1 MLPTFRRVMNIENV
15 KHFGQSYLTFN
26 YFTNSYML
34 WAFEIG
40 PNNKISFFRKA
51 QAHEI
56 ENELQQ
62 SEVEWIQEHN
72 TVLLITYKKS
82 LK

>member
-1 MLPTFRRVMNIENV
+1 MNIENV

-40 PNNKISFFRKA
+40 PNNKISFVRKA

-62 SEVEWIQEHN
+62 SEVGYIEEYN
-72 TVLLITYKKS
+72 TVLLKTYES
-82 LK
+82 FLK